1 MAINL
6 DAIRAKLGDLQKN
19 TGKSE
24 KQENLWK
31 PEGTQVIRIV
41 PYQFNTE
48 NPFNELYFHY
58 EFVIAPLF
66 GSIIFISIIN

>member
-24 KQENLWK
+24 KQENKIL
-31 PEGTQVIRIV
+31 
-41 PYQFNTE
+41 NTWY
-48 NPFNELYFHY
+48 NCQ
-58 EFVIAPLF
+58 
-66 GSIIFISIIN
+66 